1 MCNML
6 IKFRPGIEP
15 APTFG
20 KPPVRS
26 VRFQKPTDGK
36 NNNIPKPP
44 REVVPPKSA
53 TSKGRR
59 EYADKKQATA
69 RVSIKTAP
77 APSARSKRSSRKRDE
92 RDSSDEDESERD
104 TKSKRSRKTS
114 LHEAAG
120 KFEAEEG
127 ERKSRS
133 APGEFQEVIVDGK
146 KLRLKRFKPE
156 WMMKIAKNPS
166 VVMVAKRGSGKS
178 VALRHIM
185 RVYNMIPGGNVIS
198 LSERLNDFFKDFFPE
213 LFIFEKFDEGI
224 LENLLERQDRIK
236 EKNKRRVK
244 AGKRPIDTRAWL
256 IMDDCL
262 AHAGSWKKS
271 ETVAEIFYNGRHFDL
286 FYILTMQYPLG
297 IGPDLR
303 INFDF
308 VFLFGENYSN
318 IRRKIFEH
326 YAGMFPNY
334 NAFEKVFAK
343 VTKNFGCMV
352 INNREKSDVISDV
365 VYWWRAE
372 DAEIKEYLGA
382 KSFTSCHK
390 KWFNK
395 DYAKKD
401 RAEKGKF
408 SNDLM
413 RTNKSKALNFDIELE
428 DEDLET

>member
-1 MCNML
+1 ML
-6 IKFRPGIEP
+6 IKFRQGIEP
-15 APTFG
+15 APAFG

-26 VRFQKPTDGK
+26 VRFQKPSSGAK
-36 NNNIPKPP
+36 NNIEPLRAVVAPKN
-44 REVVPPKSA
+44 A
-53 TSKGRR
+53 TSSGRR
-59 EYADKKQATA
+59 DYSEKKQLSIRTP
-69 RVSIKTAP
+69 IKTEP
-77 APSARSKRSSRKRDE
+77 LKRSKKSRKRDE
-92 RDSSDEDESERD
+92 RDSDSEESEQD
-104 TKSKRSRKTS
+104 TKSKRSRKTT
-114 LHEAAG
+114 LHETPG
-120 KFEAEEG
+120 KFEMEQE
-127 ERKSRS
+127 ERKSRTE
-133 APGEFQEVIVDGK
+133 PTEFQEVVVDGK

-185 RVYNMIPGGNVIS
+185 RVYRAIPGGNVIS

-213 LFIFEKFDEGI
+213 LFIFEKFDESI

-236 EKNKRRVK
+236 DKNKRRIK

-262 AHAGSWKKS
+262 AHAGTWKKS
-271 ETVAEIFYNGRHFDL
+271 EVVAEVFFNGRHFDL

-326 YAGMFPNY
+326 YAGMFPTY
-334 NAFEKVFAK
+334 SAFEKVFSK

-352 INNREKSDVISDV
+352 INNREKSDIISDM

-382 KSFTSCHK
+382 KSFTGCHK

-395 DYAKKD
+395 DYAKKE

-408 SNDLM
+408 TNDQM
-413 RTNKSKALNFDIELE
+413 RGKKSKTLDFDIELE
-428 DEDLET
+428 GEES